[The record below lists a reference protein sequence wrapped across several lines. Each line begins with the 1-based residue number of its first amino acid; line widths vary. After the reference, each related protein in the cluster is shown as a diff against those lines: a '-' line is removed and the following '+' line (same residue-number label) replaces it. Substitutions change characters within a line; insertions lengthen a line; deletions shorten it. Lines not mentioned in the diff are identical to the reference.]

1 MIVGKQLT
9 GYVPLEDGS
18 SIPMGFSFTFQH
30 LYGIIYKNTN
40 SLLQDGEFYQSLGLV
55 GVDREFVVKKA
66 FREYASSLIRL
77 NRTANL
83 DEMFPETF
91 SEFTRALIQGGSI
104 AVDGEKAIV
113 LARLTPSAYGNVLA
127 TLYTH
132 KRSLRNSVIFQ
143 DLLSS
148 VETGENPHFFKRV
161 CRYHLYTTDEAS
173 NDVTNIGECINSK
186 RARHLSSYERAEF
199 SMYYN
204 RRSFELVWD
213 EVVRDYRESLV
224 WR

>member
-1 MIVGKQLT
+1 
-9 GYVPLEDGS
+9 
-18 SIPMGFSFTFQH
+18 
-30 LYGIIYKNTN
+30 
-40 SLLQDGEFYQSLGLV
+40 
-55 GVDREFVVKKA
+55 
-66 FREYASSLIRL
+66 
-77 NRTANL
+77 
-83 DEMFPETF
+83 MFPETF

-148 VETGENPHFFKRV
+148 VETGENPYFFKRV

-199 SMYYN
+199 SMYYD
-204 RRSFELVWD
+204 RRSFELVWN
-213 EVVRDYRESLV
+213 EVVRDYRERFV
-224 WR
+224 WS